1 MKKFLKHISLGLLLF
16 VIINILIVI
25 KYELPAYEAIKN
37 KTHKNYLKWNSIHN
51 NLNTYDLIILG
62 SSRAYTSLN
71 PKVIDSGLNL
81 KSFNMGT
88 SSQDITE
95 SYYTLKEI
103 LDYQKPKYI
112 VLETYLGSCDD
123 FVNYYQVYSNA
134 SFFKSSKHKY
144 DLVVDGYGS
153 KGIVNYL
160 IPLMKFNNYMK
171 QDITSLFSKKKIKA
185 PKKNWYKG
193 FHFDTTVVTKGDIKN
208 FEPIPSFKNKNF
220 DKDRFKFYFEK
231 IHRLAK
237 ENRIKLIV
245 LRTPYPPSR
254 LMLGSN
260 NDENGFYEKYFS
272 EFKDVGY
279 YDLNNYKPDMF
290 IYEDEE
296 FSDFHHANGK
306 GATKVSQQLVDI
318 IKTEQFN

>member
-1 MKKFLKHISLGLLLF
+1 MKKFLKHISYGLLIF
-16 VIINILIVI
+16 VIINLLIVL
-25 KYELPAYEAIKN
+25 KYELPAHEAIKN

-81 KSFNMGT
+81 ISFNMGT

-103 LDYQKPKYI
+103 LDYQKPKYL

-123 FVNYYQVYSNA
+123 FINYYQVYSNA
-134 SFFKSSKHKY
+134 SFFKSSEHKFE
-144 DLVVDGYGS
+144 LVVKGYGS
-153 KGIVNYL
+153 KGTVNYL
-160 IPLMKFNNYMK
+160 IPLMKFNNYIK
-171 QDITSLFSKKKIKA
+171 QDIKSIFSKSNSKA

-193 FHFDTTVVTKGDIKN
+193 FHYDTTVVTKNDIKN
-208 FEPIPSFKNKNF
+208 FEPIPNFENKNF
-220 DKDRFKFYFEK
+220 NKDRFKFYFDK
-231 IHRLAK
+231 IHKLTKANK
-237 ENRIKLIV
+237 IKLIV

-260 NDENGFYEKYFS
+260 NDENDFYKKYFR
-272 EFKDVGY
+272 EYKDVGY
-279 YDLNNYKPDMF
+279 YDLNSYKSNTFNFTDN
-290 IYEDEE
+290 D

-306 GATKVSQQLVDI
+306 GALKISQQLVSI
-318 IKTEQFN
+318 IKSEQLN

>member
-1 MKKFLKHISLGLLLF
+1 MKKFLKHISYGLLIF
-16 VIINILIVI
+16 VLINLLIVL
-25 KYELPAYEAIKN
+25 KYELPAYKAIKN

-51 NLNTYDLIILG
+51 NTNKYDLIILG

-95 SYYTLKEI
+95 SFYTLKEV
-103 LDYQKPKYI
+103 LNHQNPKYI
-112 VLETYLGSCDD
+112 VLETFLGSCDD

-144 DLVVDGYGS
+144 ELVVNGYGS

-171 QDITSLFSKKKIKA
+171 QDIISLFSKSNTKA

-193 FHFDTTVVTKGDIKN
+193 FHYDTTVVSKRDINSFK
-208 FEPIPSFKNKNF
+208 PIPNFKNKNF
-220 DKDRFKFYFEK
+220 NKDRFKSYFDK
-231 IHRLAK
+231 IYELTKAHG
-237 ENRIKLIV
+237 IQLIV

-254 LMLGSN
+254 LLLDSN
-260 NDENGFYEKYFS
+260 TDENSYYQKFFS
-272 EFKDVGY
+272 NYKDVGY
-279 YDLNNYKPDMF
+279 YDLNIYKSDIF
-290 IYEDEE
+290 NFKDED

-306 GATKVSQQLVDI
+306 GAEKISKQLVDI
-318 IKTEQFN
+318 IRTQQLN

>member
-1 MKKFLKHISLGLLLF
+1 MKKFLKHISLGFLLF
-16 VIINILIVI
+16 VIINILILI

-37 KTHKNYLKWNSIHN
+37 KTHKNYLKWDGIHSN
-51 NLNTYDLIILG
+51 TNTYDLIILG

-81 KSFNMGT
+81 KSFNMAT

-103 LDYQKPKYI
+103 LDYQKPKYL

-123 FVNYYQVYSNA
+123 FINYYQVYSNA
-134 SFFKSSKHKY
+134 SFFKSSQHKY
-144 DLVVDGYGS
+144 DLVIDGYGS

-160 IPLMKFNNYMK
+160 VPMMKFNNYMK
-171 QDITSLFSKKKIKA
+171 QDITSLFSKKKSKA
-185 PKKNWYKG
+185 PKLNWYKG
-193 FHFDTTVVTKGDIKN
+193 FHYDTTVVTKDDISK
-208 FEPIPSFKNKNF
+208 FKPIPSFKNKNF
-220 DKDRFKFYFEK
+220 NKDRFKFYFDK
-231 IHRLAK
+231 IYELAK
-237 ENRIKLIV
+237 TNGIKLIV

-254 LMLGSN
+254 LMLDSN
-260 NDENGFYEKYFS
+260 TDENGFYKNYFS

-279 YDLNNYKPDMF
+279 YDLNRYKSNKFNFTDN
-290 IYEDEE
+290 D

-306 GATKVSQQLVDI
+306 GAEKISQQLVNI
-318 IKTEQFN
+318 IKEEQLN